1 MRYELYS
8 LRCDDCGAANAPTLK
23 RCAGCRGELKA
34 IRRCA
39 RCQEENPPNAFVCI
53 KCYSMLRE
61 KPRVGF
67 LHYHIP
73 WSVSAIAL
81 TVVVGWIVFS
91 LADQWFAYAEAQIDT
106 NAAIARQMEL
116 QHREYEMR
124 QSDNE

>member
-8 LRCDDCGAANAPTLK
+8 LRCEACGAPNAPTLK
-23 RCAGCRGELKA
+23 RCAGCGGELKA
-34 IRRCA
+34 VRRCA

-61 KPRVGF
+61 KPRVGL

-73 WSVSAIAL
+73 WSVTVIAL
-81 TVVVGWIVFS
+81 TVLVGGTVFS
-91 LADQWFAYAEAQIDT
+91 LIKQWVAYAEAQIEA
-106 NAAIARQMEL
+106 NAAITKQMEL

-124 QSDNE
+124 ENVNE